1 MNRRQA
7 TALLLALGA
16 IRPAA
21 ADPSPGEARLIDRL
35 IASVAS
41 SKEVIFIRN
50 GTDATPD
57 AAAKHLQDKY
67 DYFRKD
73 IATANDF
80 IRLCGTRSEVTKRPY
95 EVRFP
100 DGHKQPA
107 AEWLGAQLKQMRI
120 ATK

>member
-1 MNRRQA
+1 MNRREA

-16 IRPAA
+16 IRTAA
-21 ADPSPGEARLIDRL
+21 THPSPREAGLIDRL

-50 GTDATPD
+50 GTDATPG
-57 AAAKHLQDKY
+57 AAARRVQDKH

-73 IATANDF
+73 IATADDF
-80 IRLCGTRSEVTKRPY
+80 IRLCGTRSEVTKRPD
-95 EVRFP
+95 EVRCP
-100 DGHKQPA
+100 DGHRQPA
-107 AEWLGAQLKQMRI
+107 AERLGAQLKRMRI